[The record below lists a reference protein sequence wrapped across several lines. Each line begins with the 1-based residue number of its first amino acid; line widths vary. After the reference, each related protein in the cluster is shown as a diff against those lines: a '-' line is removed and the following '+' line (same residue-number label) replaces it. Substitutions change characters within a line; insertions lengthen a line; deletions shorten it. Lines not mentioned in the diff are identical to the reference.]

1 MYNNMFYFLIFDK
14 SFASDQ
20 FLLWNTMSPRI
31 KVYLPICRYKLQM
44 NVKDITSLSTLVDR
58 ISNRVSFIV
67 MSFHVHNTFTDP
79 LKDITV
85 TMEI

>member
-1 MYNNMFYFLIFDK
+1 
-14 SFASDQ
+14 
-20 FLLWNTMSPRI
+20 
-31 KVYLPICRYKLQM
+31 M
-44 NVKDITSLSTLVDR
+44 NVKDITSLSTFIIFGVEAEKLITTTASTLIDL

-67 MSFHVHNTFTDP
+67 MSFHVHNICTDP

>member
-1 MYNNMFYFLIFDK
+1 
-14 SFASDQ
+14 
-20 FLLWNTMSPRI
+20 MSPRI

-44 NVKDITSLSTLVDR
+44 NVKDITSLSTFIIFGVEAEKLITTTASTLVDL